1 MIASLIGLLLFVLR
15 ILGWALLLY
24 CVMSFVM
31 PQNDLYRKLARY
43 VEPLLDPIRW
53 WLFRLFPA
61 LGRMAVDVS
70 PLGLWLVIEVATSL
84 LTALRNLLR

>member
-15 ILGWALLLY
+15 ILSWALLIY

-31 PQNDLYRKLARY
+31 PQSDLYRKLARY
-43 VEPLLDPIRW
+43 VEPLLDPIRR
-53 WLFRLFPA
+53 WLFRLFPS
-61 LGRMAVDVS
+61 LSRMAVDVS
-70 PLGLWLVIEVATSL
+70 PLGLWLVIEVAASL

>member
-15 ILGWALLLY
+15 ILSWALLLY

-43 VEPLLDPIRW
+43 VEPLLDPIRR

-70 PLGLWLVIEVATSL
+70 PLGLWLVIEVATSV